1 MTGARSHGEAT
12 VDILSVEDVHT
23 GDYTCVASTELDRKE
38 AMAHLDVLDV
48 PKPPY
53 TPTIV
58 TVCGTKTKRQLVSEL
73 FQLHHGL
80 ILFISCNLFVECRSL
95 VIFFHSIL
103 FYSAK
108 SDQPKSLG
116 NPATTVDHQS
126 LTTKFR

>member
-23 GDYTCVASTELDRKE
+23 GDYTCVANTELDRKE

-58 TVCGTKTKRQLVSEL
+58 TVCGTKTKRQVDNLCLNCFKDIKVSSSLLV
-73 FQLHHGL
+73 
-80 ILFISCNLFVECRSL
+80 
-95 VIFFHSIL
+95 VICL
-103 FYSAK
+103 WNVV
-108 SDQPKSLG
+108 P
-116 NPATTVDHQS
+116 
-126 LTTKFR
+126 